1 MTTPSELRRGLAFVE
16 IGIDEAFLRAELGKA
31 QAQVGQFAS
40 RLNAASAK
48 VDIAKIGGM
57 DVGGYDLLF
66 ARTLGSIH
74 FIKYAIQA
82 ASAATWAFR
91 GEREKTFDI
100 LTNLPLVPE
109 MESWIRGLTGQPSM
123 TYGEQRDSIKGL
135 QGDMAKGE
143 AGGLK
148 LVDVFDR
155 LRSETKMIGLRDL
168 ALELAKIDEEA
179 KKLTAEA
186 WTNPSTDDALRA
198 TVLGQIELWREAQIA
213 AAETKAAYE
222 KAWKEISEGS
232 DRDVK
237 AYFDTVEEETEQWRK
252 ADEKFG
258 EKRWKEIEEGAERDV
273 AAYFQGVEE
282 IQAFSE
288 ELDRLAE
295 SVQTP
300 AESIR
305 ALQDNLLTRMGLD
318 PSGELYRRLM
328 GKALGEFAE
337 EGLRDAVKRTSQVRG
352 TYSGRE
358 AGLLGRGGGAA
369 DAIAEN
375 TRKIAISNEKIAL
388 AAEAGFRW
396 SN

>member
-1 MTTPSELRRGLAFVE
+1 MTTASSLRRGLAFVE

-91 GEREKTFDI
+91 GEWEKTASI
-100 LTNLPLVPE
+100 LENLPGVAD
-109 MESWIRGLTGQPSM
+109 MESWIRGLTGQPSA

-135 QGDMAKGE
+135 QGDMARGE

-155 LRSETKMIGLRDL
+155 LRSETRMTGLRDL

-237 AYFDTVEEETEQWRK
+237 AYFDTVEEETKQWAEEDK
-252 ADEKFG
+252 KFG
-258 EKRWKEIEEGAERDV
+258 EELWQSTEEAGDRLARAFDEQVD
-273 AAYFQGVEE
+273 E
-282 IQAFSE
+282 IQAFSR

-300 AESIR
+300 AEGIR
-305 ALQDNLLTRMGLD
+305 ALQDNLITRLGLD
-318 PSGELYRRLM
+318 PAGELYRRLM
-328 GKALGEFAE
+328 GKALE
-337 EGLRDAVKRTSQVRG
+337 EGVQDGATRTSQTRG

-375 TRKIAISNEKIAL
+375 TKETAIAAKKIAL